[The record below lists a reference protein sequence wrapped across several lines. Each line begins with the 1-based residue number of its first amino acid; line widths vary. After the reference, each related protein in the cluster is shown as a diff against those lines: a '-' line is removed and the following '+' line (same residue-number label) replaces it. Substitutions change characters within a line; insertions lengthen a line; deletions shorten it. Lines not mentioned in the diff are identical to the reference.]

1 MVAVLT
7 VIVVVIV
14 SILIARVATVALT
27 VTGLSREAARFQA
40 RSALT
45 NTGFTTGEAERVVDH
60 PVRRRLVMALMILGN
75 AGIATVIATFVLSFA
90 NVGRGTA
97 AIRLAV
103 LIAGL
108 VVVLL
113 VARNERVDRVMTRVI
128 ARMLRQYT
136 DLDTRDY
143 ARLLKLSGPYAVT
156 EMTVGDDDW
165 IITDQLMDRRLTDEG
180 IIVLGVTRSD
190 GSYIGVPRG
199 DTPILS
205 GDTLILY
212 GRAPELAELDARKA
226 GPEGDEA
233 HDRAVVTHRIFLNA
247 EAYGDPAR
255 EDGPRSPTATS

>member
-14 SILIARVATVALT
+14 SILIARIATVALT

-190 GSYIGVPRG
+190 GSYIGVP
-199 DTPILS
+199 
-205 GDTLILY
+205 
-212 GRAPELAELDARKA
+212 
-226 GPEGDEA
+226 
-233 HDRAVVTHRIFLNA
+233 
-247 EAYGDPAR
+247 
-255 EDGPRSPTATS
+255 